1 MSQQD
6 VELLLNLWRDWNA
19 TSDVAAI
26 ARDYWHPDIE
36 WHVPEGWAPAVGG
49 TVRRGRQAVIQQ
61 SLEFAEHMGH
71 LHIEVVEVIDAG
83 HEVFAN
89 LLYRGRGEKS
99 AAGVGIPA
107 FHVTRVEDNRVRRVR
122 VFATRDD
129 AARAAGL
136 IAN

>member
-6 VELLLNLWRDWNA
+6 VELLRNLWEDWNA

-36 WHVPEGWAPAVGG
+36 WHLPEGWGPAAGD

-61 SLEFAEHMGH
+61 SREFAEHMGH
-71 LHIEVVEVIDAG
+71 LHIEVVEIVDAG
-83 HEVFAN
+83 EEVFAN

-99 AAGVGIPA
+99 NAEVAIPA
-107 FHVTRVEDNRVRRVR
+107 FHVTRVEGDRVRRVR

-136 IAN
+136 IAD